1 MKNTDIEVG
10 TLVKHKHY
18 DFEGIV
24 VGHEDSTQVVI
35 QVTDG
40 EPPCTENDGTYI
52 AHVTNVEVLALPEE
66 VEVIEVIEEV
76 EMSLHAVEMEMN
88 GMTVRFAHVED
99 AVVFMLSLQ
108 EGLN

>member
-1 MKNTDIEVG
+1 MKNTEIAVG

-18 DFEGIV
+18 AFEGIV

-40 EPPCTENDGTYI
+40 EPPCKENDGTYI
-52 AHVTNVEVLALPEE
+52 AHVTNVEVIELPEE
-66 VEVIEVIEEV
+66 EAIY
-76 EMSLHAVEMEMN
+76 AVEMEMD

-99 AVVFMLSLQ
+99 YMDFMLFMKEVLA
-108 EGLN
+108 